1 MNASEETAL
10 RQQEEG
16 ERQFG
21 GELHSAR
28 RVTLVGLI
36 LDACLGVIKVL
47 IGFLYNSYALVAD
60 GIHSFSDVV
69 SDIMVLVLF
78 QISREEP
85 DEDHPY
91 GHERFETLGAVLLGS
106 ILIAL
111 AGALAWEAVQRVM
124 STALSAPGWPV
135 LLVAL
140 VAVLGKEWIYHY
152 TLRVGRAIRSDLIV
166 ANAWHSRT
174 DALSSIIVML
184 GASGAMFGF
193 PWLDAAAACGIA
205 VIVAKIGWRLAW
217 DNIKELVDTAM
228 PMEKQRHLRE
238 IAEATEGV
246 RAVNAI
252 KSRRMGSDFL
262 LDINLQVDPQVSVSE
277 GHEIGVR
284 AEHRLLEAVP
294 DVREVAFHIDAE
306 NEELQHAVHAAI
318 LPSRSA
324 VAHQLEDRWRDLI
337 NFQNT
342 CPPRLHYLSDEVSV
356 ELYLE
361 SRTAVNEDARN
372 QQCLTCQL
380 KSRTGDL
387 PWIGDIKIWYAD
399 EFRTGPNRN

>member
-1 MNASEETAL
+1 MNASEETTLA
-10 RQQEEG
+10 RQPDS
-16 ERQFG
+16 
-21 GELHSAR
+21 ELHSAR
-28 RVTLVGLI
+28 KVTLVGLV
-36 LDACLGVIKVL
+36 LDALLGIFKVTV
-47 IGFLYNSYALVAD
+47 GFLYNSYALVAD
-60 GIHSFSDVV
+60 GIHSFSDVA

-78 QISREEP
+78 RISREEP

-91 GHERFETLGAVLLGS
+91 GHERFETLGAVILGS
-106 ILIAL
+106 VLIAL
-111 AGALAWEAVQRVM
+111 AGALAWEAVHRVW
-124 STALSAPGWPV
+124 SSVLLIPGWPV
-135 LLVAL
+135 LVVAL
-140 VAVLGKEWIYHY
+140 ISVLSKEWIYHY
-152 TLRVGRAIRSDLIV
+152 TLKVGKAIRSDLIV

-184 GASGAMFGF
+184 GASGAMLGF
-193 PWLDAAAACGIA
+193 PWLDAVAACGIA
-205 VIVAKIGWRLAW
+205 IIVAKIGWHLAW
-217 DNIKELVDTAM
+217 DNVKELVDTAM
-228 PMEKQRHLRE
+228 PVEKQRHLRE
-238 IAEATEGV
+238 VAEATEGV
-246 RAVNAI
+246 RSVNAI

-262 LDINLQVDPQVSVSE
+262 LDIHLQVDPEVSVSE

-294 DVREVAFHIDAE
+294 EVREVTFHIDAE
-306 NEELQHAVHAAI
+306 DEELQQSVHAAI

-324 VAHQLEDRWRDLI
+324 VAKTLEDRWGDLI
-337 NFQNT
+337 NFHNT

-361 SRTAVNEDARN
+361 SRTAVNEEARD

-380 KSRTGDL
+380 KSRTSDL